1 MKYKMYMIPD
11 GICPDINTIT
21 YLSMIS
27 DLKQNKFLE
36 DLLQFK
42 FCFAAYT
49 YKLNFTMSHRR
60 KSSEIRFSQD
70 SIKKQL
76 ER

>member
-11 GICPDINTIT
+11 GICPDIDTIT

-36 DLLQFK
+36 DMLQF
-42 FCFAAYT
+42 
-49 YKLNFTMSHRR
+49 
-60 KSSEIRFSQD
+60 
-70 SIKKQL
+70 
-76 ER
+76 